1 MTEPAAKASIAA
13 FPDGSRDAA
22 PMRPRVAALVV
33 AAGRGVRAGG
43 GVPKQYRL
51 LAGRAVLRRA
61 VDAFLA
67 HPEVDEVRCV
77 IGAEDQERYRS
88 AVGALGLADPI
99 LGGATRQESVF
110 NGLKSLEKGM
120 RPPPDLV
127 LIHDAARPGAP
138 AAMISR
144 VIRAASEAGAAVPAL
159 AVADTLKRGR
169 ADADGALHVEET
181 APRDDLYA
189 VQTPQGF
196 RFPDILAAHR
206 EAALAGV
213 APATDDAGLFEAMGK
228 TVILVPG
235 AWEAHKLTTAE
246 DFARAERLLAGALET
261 RVGSGYDVHRF
272 TAGDHVTLCGVR
284 LAHDRGLAG
293 HSDADVGLHALTDA
307 ILGAL
312 GDGDIGQH
320 FPPSDPQWRGADSSA
335 FLAHA
340 VGLVAARGGAI
351 RHLDVTLICEAPKIG
366 PHREAMRR
374 RIAEIAGVTTA
385 RVSVKATTTEGLGFT
400 GRKEGAAAQAA
411 ATLAL
416 PSADP
421 CDDD

>member
-1 MTEPAAKASIAA
+1 MTETAAMAST
-13 FPDGSRDAA
+13 AA
-22 PMRPRVAALVV
+22 PSDTGSAKPRVAALIV

-51 LAGRAVLRRA
+51 LAGRTVLRRA

-67 HPEVDEVRCV
+67 HPEVDAVRCV
-77 IGAEDQERYRS
+77 IGAEDEERYRS
-88 AVGALGLADPI
+88 AVGALGLPDPVF
-99 LGGATRQESVF
+99 GGETRQESVS
-110 NGLKSLEKGM
+110 NGLKSLQETM
-120 RPPPDLV
+120 ESPPDIV
-127 LIHDAARPGAP
+127 LIHDAARPDVP

-144 VIRAASEAGAAVPAL
+144 VIRAAAETGAAVPAL

-169 ADADGALHVEET
+169 AGADGALHVEET
-181 APRDDLYA
+181 APRDALYA

-196 RFPDILAAHR
+196 RFADILAAHC
-206 EAALAGV
+206 EAALVGG

-228 TVILVPG
+228 TVVLVPG
-235 AWEAHKLTTAE
+235 AWEAQKLTTAE

-261 RVGSGYDVHRF
+261 RVGVGYDVHRF
-272 TAGDHVTLCGVR
+272 TAGDHVTLCGLR
-284 LAHDRGLAG
+284 IPHDRGLAG

-312 GDGDIGQH
+312 GDGDIGRH
-320 FPPSDPQWRGADSSA
+320 FPPSDPQWRGADSAA

-340 VGLVAARGGAI
+340 VGLVAARGGAV

-374 RIAEIAGVTTA
+374 RIAAIAGVALA

-400 GRKEGAAAQAA
+400 GRKEGAAAQAT

-416 PSADP
+416 PSLTDAP
-421 CDDD
+421 DDD